1 MRRLEVVPR
10 QEHLGGAEISLA
22 GSVGWQPTAATT
34 MTTTTRGVPARA
46 TGECQCRMV
55 FRCRG
60 RQGIERARGIW
71 WRMPFGMG
79 MQKHRLLLLL
89 LLLLLFL
96 FLRTSSCSRIYFF
109 SPLHPFIIFCKPV
122 LVFGYTCASP
132 SFFMLGYP
140 YSHFMRCKC
149 AHTPWVMGKHHT
161 LCFACHASSDPSDH
175 RVRRCLFDPIFEHCN
190 PSRTVLDRSL
200 HLELQ
205 RKTSQPSPSPSPIS
219 HFSGLFCCSLSLI
232 TLDRHGTGTY
242 RTSQSMDGSTIT
254 FAPFCSAALW

>member
-22 GSVGWQPTAATT
+22 GSVGWQPTAAATT
-34 MTTTTRGVPARA
+34 TTTTTTTRGVPARA

-60 RQGIERARGIW
+60 RQEIERARGIW

-109 SPLHPFIIFCKPV
+109 SPLYPFIIFCKPV
-122 LVFGYTCASP
+122 LVFGHTCASP
-132 SFFMLGYP
+132 SFFMLGFP

-149 AHTPWVMGKHHT
+149 AHAMGDGQT
-161 LCFACHASSDPSDH
+161 
-175 RVRRCLFDPIFEHCN
+175 
-190 PSRTVLDRSL
+190 
-200 HLELQ
+200 
-205 RKTSQPSPSPSPIS
+205 S
-219 HFSGLFCCSLSLI
+219 HFVFRMSCLI
-232 TLDRHGTGTY
+232 R
-242 RTSQSMDGSTIT
+242 SI
-254 FAPFCSAALW
+254 